1 MTESTEIH
9 DRVTRLEEE
18 RAEVRFLATHADKEA
33 ASNTAVLQG
42 QVGVLNALR
51 DTQQEHGET
60 LAKHSHMLAEHG
72 KRLGRLEHKVDT
84 GFAKADENYAQVNA
98 NFAEVEGQL
107 KQVRTGIAKI
117 TGLLTDEIDK
127 REEIGRASCRER
139 VSCCV

>member
-1 MTESTEIH
+1 MTEIH

-42 QVGVLNALR
+42 QIGVLNALR
-51 DTQQEHGET
+51 ETQQEHGQT
-60 LAKHSHMLAEHG
+60 LAKHGQILAKHTHMLTEHG
-72 KRLGRLEHKVDT
+72 KRLDRLEHKVDA
-84 GFAKADENYAQVNA
+84 GFAQADKNFDQINKNFAKVDEN
-98 NFAEVEGQL
+98 FAKVEGQL

-127 REEIGRASCRER
+127 REET
-139 VSCCV
+139 

>member
-1 MTESTEIH
+1 MTEIH

-33 ASNTAVLQG
+33 AGNTAVLQG

-51 DTQQEHGET
+51 DTQQEHGQT

-84 GFAKADENYAQVNA
+84 GFVQADKNFAQIDKNFAQIEANFTQVNA
-98 NFAEVEGQL
+98 NFAEVERQFTL
-107 KQVRTGIAKI
+107 VRTGIEGI

-127 REEIGRASCRER
+127 PKET
-139 VSCCV
+139 